1 LLSGNH
7 DDREVLCDYFGDY
20 EYIQRCEK
28 FIQYTADL
36 GEISLVVIDIS
47 SSGVS
52 EGALWSERL
61 AWQDKTLTKNEHR
74 SFVVAMHHPPFKT
87 FIQCMDAIGLNTGC
101 EKFVEIIKKFPNI
114 ERIIGG
120 HLHRSIEARIGST
133 IVCVAP
139 SPAYQ
144 VALNLD

>member
-1 LLSGNH
+1 MLSGNH

-87 FIQCMDAIGLNTGC
+87 FIQCMDAMGLNTGC